1 MTEILSKISLFTV
14 YFSGVLAILYLL
26 KWRSNGAAYRWFTL
40 YLVSIAI
47 VQLSLD
53 LSIRLNPGEINL
65 FLFKYYLISEFI
77 TLSFFYRA
85 LLKSK
90 WINWVILGGLVLLT
104 LQYIY
109 YPQYLEYYNP
119 VGVWMTHVILVIFA
133 LFHLYKALSDK
144 MPFTLISAGLVVYLM
159 GSAVVFSAGNVYQD
173 IRVPEYIVEFLNRIN
188 SMLYLGLQVLILFE
202 WWTKYYKAK
211 TPSLQQ

>member
-14 YFSGVLAILYLL
+14 YFSGVLAVLYLL
-26 KWRSNGAAYRWFTL
+26 KWRANGAAYRWFTL

-65 FLFKYYLISEFI
+65 FLFKYYLIAEFI
-77 TLSFFYRA
+77 TLSFFYRV

-90 WINWVILGGLVLLT
+90 WINWVIVGGLLLLT
-104 LQYIY
+104 IQYIY

-119 VGVWMTHVILVIFA
+119 VGVWMTHIILVIFA
-133 LFHLYKALSDK
+133 LFHLYKALSEK